1 MHYQRTGK
9 VKIQFHDRSS
19 FILEDVRYV
28 PGLRRSLISLGTL
41 EKKGYTVQMQMGR
54 IMDKQLEEKTNT
66 NCLVNEQE
74 KVHLSIKMEANIM
87 VTGVPGQEGA
97 PRFKVP
103 AQGKD
108 AEYRLCLSVT
118 PKVEIVIY

>member
-54 IMDKQLEEKTNT
+54 IM
-66 NCLVNEQE
+66 
-74 KVHLSIKMEANIM
+74 
-87 VTGVPGQEGA
+87 G
-97 PRFKVP
+97 
-103 AQGKD
+103 AQGNRK
-108 AEYRLCLSVT
+108 AEAFHVSNDDVVVAQRWL
-118 PKVEIVIY
+118 